1 MEMLRI
7 FHREGTTEERILR
20 DVNTLENLGYLRKLG
35 DEQNSFEARRI
46 IKAIMTAE
54 WVAEYQDKVLA
65 ATGAYGDP
73 PPIADGS
80 DEDRQQPAADGDTH
94 DLADAAADASGP
106 APIVL
111 TRHDGDQFALAAIA
125 AGADDCLVKG

>member
-73 PPIADGS
+73 PQSPTAATKTGS
-80 DEDRQQPAADGDTH
+80 SRRRTAIPTTSPTPPLTPAAQRR
-94 DLADAAADASGP
+94 A
-106 APIVL
+106 
-111 TRHDGDQFALAAIA
+111 
-125 AGADDCLVKG
+125 C